1 MDSISRRKALGAAG
15 LAAAAGGLALSSH
28 NQGLA
33 GALRDEPSLDAHA
46 VGDQHQRGVIDYPE
60 APFCASYF
68 AVDFIVTSKGELRD
82 ALRGLTG
89 AVRQLATGIAG
100 GASSPSEIPADDGT
114 LGAGKVGIPL
124 VTVALG
130 ASLLK
135 RPDLARSR
143 PADFPEMRPLPG
155 DALDPAQSQ
164 GDVGVLVQAGDRD
177 VVAHA
182 VREIIRA
189 VEGYMLIR
197 WRVDGYRAGPRP
209 AGPGRNLFGF
219 QDGISNP
226 DVTNLAQMRDLVW
239 IDASDSQGD
248 WLGGGSF
255 QVVRKIRMDT
265 QLWQQLSLQSQE
277 KIIGRQKESG
287 AFIGRTYIDQAPLYN
302 IDPAGNYVPLS
313 AHVRRANPRIPG
325 SERRR
330 ILRRGFNYDG
340 GITSEGLL
348 DQGLLFICYQR
359 NIRRQFEKVQTA
371 LLGEPMAELTSV
383 TGGGYFVVLPPL
395 HGTQDW
401 YGRALTE

>member
-15 LAAAAGGLALSSH
+15 LGLSSH
-28 NQGLA
+28 SQALA
-33 GALRDEPSLDAHA
+33 GVKRNEASHASQVSHDAHMA
-46 VGDQHQRGVIDYPE
+46 DDQHQRGVLDYPR

-68 AVDFIVTSKGELRD
+68 ALDFVVTSKGELRD
-82 ALRGLTG
+82 ALMGLTA
-89 AVRQLATGIAG
+89 AVTQLATGIAG
-100 GASSPSEIPADDGT
+100 GVSSPGEIPPDDGT
-114 LGAGKVGIPL
+114 LGAGKVSIPL

-130 ASLLK
+130 ASLLNQ
-135 RPDLARSR
+135 PDLARSR
-143 PADFPEMRPLPG
+143 PADFPVMSSFPG
-155 DALDPAQSQ
+155 DNLDPAQSQ

-182 VREIIRA
+182 VREIVRA
-189 VEGYMLIR
+189 VEGCMLIR

-226 DVTNLAQMRDLVW
+226 DVTSLAQMRDLVW
-239 IDASDSQGD
+239 IDPSDSQGA

-265 QLWQQLSLQSQE
+265 QLWQQLPLQSQE

-302 IDPAGNYVPLS
+302 IDPGGNYVPLS
-313 AHVRRANPRIPG
+313 AHVRRANPRTPG
-325 SERRR
+325 SEQRR

-340 GITSEGLL
+340 GITSDGLL

-359 NIRRQFEKVQTA
+359 NIRRQFEIVQTA

-383 TGGGYFVVLPPL
+383 TGGGYFVVLPAL
-395 HGTQDW
+395 RGAQDW